1 MPTNEQVTDE
11 TKELFV
17 AAEQGDTS
25 RMKIL
30 LADQHTNVNWRNGP
44 KVCTRRFLHSRFNNN
59 KSLKVGATALHAAV
73 SNGKDQAA
81 AMLLDNGAD
90 IHVKIT
96 TVLCKCLDWE
106 NVNNFDL
113 CRISTHHCIWLARCQ
128 LQKIS
133 RW

>member
-44 KVCTRRFLHSRFNNN
+44 KVRACGVLHSHFINS
-59 KSLKVGATALHAAV
+59 KSHKAGATALHAAV
-73 SNGKDQAA
+73 SKGKDQAA

-90 IHVKIT
+90 IHIKIT
-96 TVLCKCLDWE
+96 TVIYKCLDWK
-106 NVNNFDL
+106 NV
-113 CRISTHHCIWLARCQ
+113 
-128 LQKIS
+128 KIS
-133 RW
+133 ISVGSQHTNAFGLHVAISKKS